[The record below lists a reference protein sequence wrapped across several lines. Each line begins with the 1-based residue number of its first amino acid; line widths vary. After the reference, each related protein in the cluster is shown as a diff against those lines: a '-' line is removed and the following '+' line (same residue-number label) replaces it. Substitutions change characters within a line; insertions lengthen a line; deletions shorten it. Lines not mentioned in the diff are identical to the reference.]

1 MECILFS
8 KFLVPLSIEAM
19 GYRIKEM
26 GFDGVDL
33 PVRPGSQITHET
45 AAQELPKA
53 VKTLNEIGLSV
64 PSIVTGLKR
73 GDEPHAEEVLAAAAV
88 SGVKMLRTASWSY
101 RRGDDYWANMAQAR
115 KDLASLESLCEKHGV
130 KANMQIHS
138 GGCLNCNCAAT
149 AIMLKDRNPKWIGLQ
164 IDPGHL
170 AISGEDYDMAFA
182 LTGEYLHSVNVK
194 SPRYYALPDANGIFR
209 WNIIWTPLA
218 EGLVPWQHILPI
230 LKDRGYDGLLSI
242 HGEYPVERSIELTS
256 GLVKADLEYI
266 RKILARL

>member
-8 KFLVPLSIEAM
+8 KFLVPLSIKEM
-19 GYRIKEM
+19 GNQIKEM

-45 AAQELPKA
+45 AAKELPKA
-53 VKTLNEIGLSV
+53 VKALNKIGLSV

-73 GDEPHAEEVLAAAAV
+73 GDEPHADEVLAAAAE

-101 RRGDDYWANMAQAR
+101 RPGDDYWANMEQAR

-138 GGCLNCNCAAT
+138 GGCLNCNCAGT

-170 AISGEDYDMAFA
+170 AISGEDYDMSFA
-182 LTGEYLHSVNVK
+182 MTGEYLHSVNVK
-194 SPRYYALPDANGIFR
+194 SPRYYPISDQNGQFR
-209 WNIIWTPLA
+209 WKIIWTPLA
-218 EGLVPWQHILPI
+218 EGLVPWEHIMQI
-230 LKDRGYDGLLSI
+230 LKDRDYDGPLSI
-242 HGEYPVERSIELTS
+242 HGEYPVEKSIELTS

-266 RKILARL
+266 RKILAQL